1 MTWDAIGALGE
12 WAGAL
17 AVIATLIYL
26 AIQIRQNSE
35 NLRTNAELEASR
47 QFTLIVSRVSADP
60 NMKRIWDEVADQKDL
75 SLDDQ
80 RDYSWLLAEFFH
92 AAEGVYVQYAKGLL
106 SADIWGVYERMMVGL
121 LQHDTAHN
129 WWHEVA
135 APFSDGFRDHVET
148 LKSQSSGWNVRSV
161 SQTQAANDTN
171 S

>member
-12 WAGAL
+12 WAGAM

-47 QFTLIVSRVSADP
+47 QFTLLVSRVSADP

-106 SADIWGVYERMMVGL
+106 SGEVWGVYERMMVGM
-121 LQHDTAHN
+121 LQHDTARE
-129 WWHEVA
+129 WWHDVH
-135 APFSDGFRDHVET
+135 APFSDSFRDHVET